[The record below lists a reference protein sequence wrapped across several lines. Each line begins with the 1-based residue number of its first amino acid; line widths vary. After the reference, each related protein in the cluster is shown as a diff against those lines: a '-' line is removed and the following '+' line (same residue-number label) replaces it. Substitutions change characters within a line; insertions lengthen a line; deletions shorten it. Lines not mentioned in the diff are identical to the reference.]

1 MAIHIGK
8 VSGRYFEYSEVT
20 DAPASIL
27 MSLEEFQEFY
37 LEEYGRA
44 SIWSLQERLDRAD
57 LKGTSSMLDDSFEDM
72 ILTNRYGEGGA
83 CLSPE
88 AFVTRLKK
96 ETQELL
102 DHGRS

>member
-1 MAIHIGK
+1 MPRHIGK
-8 VSGRYFEYSEVT
+8 IEDKYFEYSEVT
-20 DAPASIL
+20 DAPATIL
-27 MSLEEFQEFY
+27 MSLEEFLEFY

-57 LKGTSSMLDDSFEDM
+57 LKRTSSMLDASFEDM
-72 ILTNRYGEGGA
+72 ISGNRYGEGGA

-88 AFVTRLKK
+88 DFVARLQK

-102 DHGRS
+102 DHCT